1 MAIRRTQSAY
11 AVVTVAAIG
20 ASAHADFTT
29 AQISSST
36 NYTFSISH
44 MPDLDQERGGSV
56 SQGALPNEGKYYC
69 VPTSIM
75 NLATYAANHGFSE
88 VNPGPGSWSA
98 HERYLLMSEYLGVL
112 GNLMSTNPFTG
123 TKHGPAAF
131 GMNVWVTSSSD
142 RLVIDHRARVGGWV
156 PTIDEIAA
164 QMYFGSVV
172 ATCYGRYDVLTS
184 DGDLV
189 FVGDRDGG
197 HCTSVVLA
205 ARDGNNLSLKVR
217 DPASGGNLLTQSA
230 YQLRDLNARVM
241 LALGSVSG
249 PITSVDWV
257 AGSNQIRLID
267 SFFALR
273 PKAVY
278 DWEAGPP
285 YRVRTRQPTTIDP
298 LIPSLRLT
306 ALQIPPDRT
315 VESLVISPDETWCV
329 AVLSGPFGVAEFG
342 WASLVD
348 GAWTTISETGVDSP
362 VGIDRFGYIYEVG
375 ETNRLKKYD
384 RFADDPVIGEITL
397 PEPVRAMTYVD
408 GRDEVAMYSPST
420 RVLLYVDRSLPAGSR
435 RVILPAA
442 IPAAAM
448 GQVVINPTDGVAW
461 IQPGDSAAL
470 YRILEPI
477 GGGAATFEMFSH
489 PSIPS
494 IEGFDFDDA
503 GRLFVAGD
511 GSVKEFMLEGGVYVP
526 ATDSPSG
533 LNGQPALGPI
543 AVSRSN
549 HSWDP
554 DTMNGPEWDDIDS
567 DELLVG
573 SSAMDCPGDINADG
587 VVNSLDLV
595 AVLATWGPCTN
606 CDEDFD
612 FTGAVGTYELV
623 SILANWGACK

>member
-1 MAIRRTQSAY
+1 MVIRRIHS
-11 AVVTVAAIG
+11 VCSFLIVAAIG
-20 ASAHADFTT
+20 SSAHADYTT
-29 AQISSST
+29 AQYSSAT
-36 NYTFSISH
+36 NYTVSISH
-44 MPDLDQERGGSV
+44 MPDLDQDRGGFV
-56 SQGALPNEGKYYC
+56 TQGALPNEGKFYC

-75 NLATYAANHGFSE
+75 NLASYAANHGFAE
-88 VNPGPGSWSA
+88 VYPGPGAWTVN
-98 HERYLLMSEYLGVL
+98 ERYELMSEYLGQM
-112 GNLMSTNPFTG
+112 GNLMLTNPFTG
-123 TKHGPAAF
+123 TKHGPAAQ
-131 GMNVWVTSSSD
+131 GMKLWIAASTG
-142 RLVIDHRARVGGWV
+142 RLVVDHRATIGGWA
-156 PTIDEIAA
+156 PTIDEIAS

-172 ATCYGRYDVLTS
+172 ATCYGRYDVWAS
-184 DGDLV
+184 DGNLV
-189 FVGDRDGG
+189 FVDDRNGG

-205 ARDGNNLSLKVR
+205 ARDGNNISLKVR
-217 DPASGGNLLTQSA
+217 DPGTGGFLLTQSA
-230 YQLRDLNARVM
+230 YQIRDLNARIM
-241 LALGSVSG
+241 SAFGSVSG

-257 AGSNQIRLID
+257 PGSDEIRIID
-267 SFFALR
+267 SYFALR

-278 DWEAGPP
+278 DWEPGPP
-285 YRVRTRQPTTIDP
+285 HRVRTRFPETIDP
-298 LIPSLRLT
+298 LIPPLRLT

-329 AVLSGPFGVAEFG
+329 AVLSGPFGTAEFG

-348 GAWTTISETGVDSP
+348 GEWTTISETGVESP

-384 RFADDPVIGEITL
+384 RFAEEPVIAEVTL

-408 GRDEVAMYSPST
+408 DRDEVAMYSPST

-442 IPAAAM
+442 IPAAST

-470 YRILEPI
+470 YRILEPV

-511 GSVKEFMLEGGVYVP
+511 GSVKEFMLAGGVYIP

-549 HSWDP
+549 NAWDP

-573 SSAMDCPGDINADG
+573 SSVMDCPGDINADG

-595 AVLATWGPCTN
+595 DVLATWGECVN

-612 FTGAVGTYELV
+612 YSGVVNVYELTT
-623 SILANWGACK
+623 ILANWGNCK